1 MWNFGKLA
9 LSSFAL
15 SALAFSACKEE
26 PTSNP
31 PSIFYDLHIEMSW
44 WGSIEKARQA
54 YPNLH
59 PNEARETY
67 TNEQRYEYFRSE
79 KDPHKRHLMAA
90 IIYLDYAQENTRAR
104 IAQCESLGVDISAF
118 ESNFEGQHKSED
130 SATDLILGQH
140 NISRDM
146 VWDRNKLEMMAN
158 ANNNLL
164 VIGGLKDTAV
174 ICADIKSKPQTF
186 AQRFYFANDMPIV
199 AAQLKQ
205 AQANAQIETKPEEL
219 ATVPALRN

>member
-1 MWNFGKLA
+1 VSPKPRLNHINIFLR
-9 LSSFAL
+9 S
-15 SALAFSACKEE
+15 CKEE

-146 VWDRNKLEMMAN
+146 VWLTSRAN
-158 ANNNLL
+158 LSPLL
-164 VIGGLKDTAV
+164 SGFISRMT
-174 ICADIKSKPQTF
+174 C
-186 AQRFYFANDMPIV
+186 
-199 AAQLKQ
+199 QL
-205 AQANAQIETKPEEL
+205 
-219 ATVPALRN
+219 LRPN